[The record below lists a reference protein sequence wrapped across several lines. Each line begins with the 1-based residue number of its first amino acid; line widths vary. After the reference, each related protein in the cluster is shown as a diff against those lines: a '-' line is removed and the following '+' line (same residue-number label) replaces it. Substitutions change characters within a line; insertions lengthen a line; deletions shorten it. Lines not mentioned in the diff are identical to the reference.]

1 VAKAALTLSRS
12 NAIPE
17 RGFSVNNA
25 MLGKEKLALAENTIV
40 AQRVVKDCV
49 RIFGSV
55 TNVPIT
61 KDVIAAARRAYTEY
75 CVHLEEQKRQQA
87 AELQRQAELKKQQE
101 DKRQL
106 QKQKASLMEQ
116 LAEKDQEEQEQ
127 QREHDTAKE
136 LINEATNKMA
146 AAVEL
151 KNMQSVKVAQM
162 KLKAGNEKL
171 QETSKKLETIGA
183 KQRDLRKRLHDHDM
197 KDVTPAKKMK
207 T

>member
-1 VAKAALTLSRS
+1 MAKAALTLSRS
-12 NAIPE
+12 NTIPE

-40 AQRVVKDCV
+40 AQRVKDCV

-55 TNVPIT
+55 TNVAIT
-61 KDVIAAARRAYTEY
+61 KDVIAAARRAYAEY

-106 QKQKASLMEQ
+106 QKQKASLMEH
-116 LAEKDQEEQEQ
+116 LAEKDQEQQEQ

-136 LINEATNKMA
+136 LINEATYKMA

-162 KLKAGNEKL
+162 MLKAGNEKL

-183 KQRDLRKRLHDHDM
+183 KQRDLRK
-197 KDVTPAKKMK
+197 
-207 T
+207 